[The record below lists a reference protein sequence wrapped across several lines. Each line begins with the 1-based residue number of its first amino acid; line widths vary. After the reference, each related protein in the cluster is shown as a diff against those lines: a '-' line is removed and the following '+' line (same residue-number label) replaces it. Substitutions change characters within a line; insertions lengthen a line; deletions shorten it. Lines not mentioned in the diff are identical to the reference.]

1 MAGRYERLTQSRD
14 TNGKRYIPTILYPN
28 IPYNSRDIYVRTVAG
43 DRLDLL
49 AHQFYNNLKYWWI
62 IAHANNV
69 GKGTM
74 VLAEGTQLRIPANP
88 SAIQT
93 AFETLNTRQT
103 I

>member
-1 MAGRYERLTQSRD
+1 MAGRYDKATQSRD
-14 TNGKRYIPTILYPN
+14 SKGRRYIPTTLYPN
-28 IPYNSRDIYVRTVAG
+28 IPFDSRDIYVRTVAG

-49 AHQFYNNLKYWWI
+49 AYQFYNNLKYWWI

-88 SAIQT
+88 STIQT
-93 AFETLNTRQT
+93 AFDLLNTRTT

>member
-1 MAGRYERLTQSRD
+1 MAGRYEKLTQSRD
-14 TNGKRYIPTILYPN
+14 SKGRRYIPTTLYPN
-28 IPYNSRDIYVRTVAG
+28 IPFNSRDIYVRTVAG

-49 AHQFYNNLKYWWI
+49 AYQFYGNLKYWWI

-74 VLAEGTQLRIPANP
+74 ALAEGTQLRIPANP
-88 SAIQT
+88 SNIQSI
-93 AFETLNTRQT
+93 FDSLNTRTT